1 MNRADVFQTM
11 PEEVVLVG
19 TAHVSEKSAAEV
31 RDAVRKEDPDVVAV
45 ELDPRRYEKVKQQK
59 DTTYGGDMAAAV
71 TEAEARG
78 IPVVLI
84 DRELSV
90 TMRRFW
96 EELSL
101 FERIKTA
108 GAVVAAFLGIGGVT
122 VDEIDRAIEED
133 RVDGY
138 VDDLREFSP
147 GGARVI
153 IDERDAYMA
162 SRLLELDGK
171 VVAVVGAGHEDGI
184 RNYLE
189 NPDEIPD
196 VPGDGY
202 DTAADADVYESADDV
217 LVLVDAPGFDKD
229 DISVSLTGR
238 RLEVEASGRNDFE
251 QEYRFVGERRP
262 DGFEA
267 SVPLPARLNAEGGEA
282 TYEDGV
288 LRVLLPK
295 A

>member
-1 MNRADVFQTM
+1 M

-59 DTTYGGDMAAAV
+59 DTTYGSDMAAAV

-138 VDDLREFSP
+138 VDDLRDFSP

-189 NPDEIPD
+189 NPNEIPD

-251 QEYRFVGERRP
+251 QGYRFVGERRP

>member
-1 MNRADVFQTM
+1 M

-59 DTTYGGDMAAAV
+59 DTTYGSDMAAAV

>member
-1 MNRADVFQTM
+1 M

-189 NPDEIPD
+189 NPNEIPD

-251 QEYRFVGERRP
+251 QGYRFVGERRP

-267 SVPLPARLNAEGGEA
+267 SVPLPARPNAEDGEA

>member
-11 PEEVVLVG
+11 PEEVDLVG

-251 QEYRFVGERRP
+251 QVYRFVGERRP

>member
-1 MNRADVFQTM
+1 M

-59 DTTYGGDMAAAV
+59 DTTYGSDMAAAV

-90 TMRRFW
+90 TLRRFW

-138 VDDLREFSP
+138 VDDLRDFSP

-189 NPDEIPD
+189 NPNEIPD

-251 QEYRFVGERRP
+251 QGYRFVGERRP

>member
-1 MNRADVFQTM
+1 M

-78 IPVVLI
+78 VPVVLI

-189 NPDEIPD
+189 NPNEIPD

-251 QEYRFVGERRP
+251 QGYRFVGERRP

>member
-1 MNRADVFQTM
+1 M

-59 DTTYGGDMAAAV
+59 DTTYGSDMAAAV

-251 QEYRFVGERRP
+251 QVYRFVGERRP

-288 LRVLLPK
+288 LRVLIPK

>member
-1 MNRADVFQTM
+1 M

-189 NPDEIPD
+189 NPNEIPD

-251 QEYRFVGERRP
+251 QGYRFVGERRP

>member
-1 MNRADVFQTM
+1 M

-59 DTTYGGDMAAAV
+59 DTTYGSDMAAAV

-138 VDDLREFSP
+138 VDDLRDFSP

>member
-59 DTTYGGDMAAAV
+59 DTTYGSDMAAAV

-78 IPVVLI
+78 VPVVLI

-90 TMRRFW
+90 TMKRFW

-138 VDDLREFSP
+138 VDDLRDFSP

-251 QEYRFVGERRP
+251 QVYRFVGERRP

>member
-1 MNRADVFQTM
+1 M

-31 RDAVRKEDPDVVAV
+31 RNTVRKEDPDVVAV

-78 IPVVLI
+78 VPVVLI

-90 TMRRFW
+90 TLRRFW

-171 VVAVVGAGHEDGI
+171 VVAVVGAGHEDGV

-202 DTAADADVYESADDV
+202 DTTADADVYESADDV
-217 LVLVDAPGFDKD
+217 LVLVNAPGFDKEN
-229 DISVSLTGR
+229 ISVSLTGR

-251 QEYRFVGERRP
+251 QGYRFVAERRP

-267 SVPLPARLNAEGGEA
+267 SVPLPARLNAEGGKA

>member
-1 MNRADVFQTM
+1 M
-11 PEEVVLVG
+11 PDEVVLVG

-31 RDAVRKEDPDVVAV
+31 RDAVREEDPDIVAV
-45 ELDPRRYEKVKQQK
+45 ELDPRRYEKVKQQE

-71 TEAEARG
+71 NEAEARD
-78 IPVVLI
+78 IPVKLI

-90 TMRRFW
+90 TLRRFW
-96 EELSL
+96 DELSF

-108 GAVVAAFLGIGGVT
+108 GAVVAAFLGIGGVS

-196 VPGDGY
+196 LPGDSY
-202 DTAADADVYESADDV
+202 ATSSDADVYESAEDV
-217 LVLVDAPGFDKD
+217 LVLVDIPGFEKE

-238 RLEVEASGRNDFE
+238 RLEVEASGRNEFP
-251 QEYRFVGERRP
+251 QEYRFVGERRA
-262 DGFEA
+262 DGVEVSFT
-267 SVPLPARLNAEGGEA
+267 LPGHVDAEGAEA

-288 LRVLLPK
+288 LRVHLPK
-295 A
+295 T

>member
-1 MNRADVFQTM
+1 M

-59 DTTYGGDMAAAV
+59 DTTYGSDMAAAV

-189 NPDEIPD
+189 NPNEIPD

-267 SVPLPARLNAEGGEA
+267 SVTLPARLNAEGGEA

>member
-1 MNRADVFQTM
+1 M

-59 DTTYGGDMAAAV
+59 DTTYGSDMAAAV

-189 NPDEIPD
+189 NPNEIPD

>member
-78 IPVVLI
+78 VPVVLI

-138 VDDLREFSP
+138 VDDLRDFSP

-251 QEYRFVGERRP
+251 QGYRFVGERRP

>member
-1 MNRADVFQTM
+1 M
-11 PEEVVLVG
+11 PDEVVLVG

-31 RDAVRKEDPDVVAV
+31 RDAVREEDPDIVAV
-45 ELDPRRYEKVKQQK
+45 ELDPRRYEKVKQQE

-71 TEAEARG
+71 NEAEARD
-78 IPVVLI
+78 IPVKLI

-90 TMRRFW
+90 TLRRFW
-96 EELSL
+96 DELSF

-108 GAVVAAFLGIGGVT
+108 GAVVAAFLGIGGVS

-162 SRLLELDGK
+162 SRLLKLDGK

-196 VPGDGY
+196 VPGDSY
-202 DTAADADVYESADDV
+202 ATSADADVYESADDV
-217 LVLVDAPGFDKD
+217 LVLVDIPGFEKE

-238 RLEVEASGRNDFE
+238 RLEVEASGRNEFP
-251 QEYRFVGERRP
+251 QEYRFVGERRA
-262 DGFEA
+262 DCVEGSFT
-267 SVPLPARLNAEGGEA
+267 LPGHVDAEGAEA

-288 LRVLLPK
+288 LRVHLPK
-295 A
+295 T

>member
-1 MNRADVFQTM
+1 M
-11 PEEVVLVG
+11 PDEVVLVG
-19 TAHVSEKSAAEV
+19 TAHVSERSAAEV
-31 RDAVRKEDPDVVAV
+31 RDAVREEDPDIVAV
-45 ELDPRRYEKVKQQK
+45 ELDPRRYEKIKDQE

-71 TEAEARG
+71 EEAEARG
-78 IPVVLI
+78 VPVALI

-90 TMRRFW
+90 TLRRFW
-96 EELSL
+96 DELSL
-101 FERIKTA
+101 FERIKAA
-108 GAVVAAFLGIGGVT
+108 GAVAAAFLGIGGVS

-138 VDDLREFSP
+138 VDELREFSP

-184 RNYLE
+184 RSYLK
-189 NPDEIPD
+189 NPDDIPD

-202 DTAADADVYESADDV
+202 DTETDTDVYESADDV
-217 LVLVDAPGFDKD
+217 LVIVDLPGFNKD
-229 DISVSLTGR
+229 DVSVSLTGR
-238 RLEVEASGRNDFE
+238 RLEVEASGRNEFS

-262 DGFEA
+262 DGVEA
-267 SVPLPARLNAEGGEA
+267 SVVLPGHVNPGDAEA
-282 TYEDGV
+282 TYNDGV
-288 LRVLLPK
+288 LRVRLPK
-295 A
+295 E

>member
-59 DTTYGGDMAAAV
+59 DTTYGSDMAAAV

-238 RLEVEASGRNDFE
+238 RL
-251 QEYRFVGERRP
+251 
-262 DGFEA
+262 
-267 SVPLPARLNAEGGEA
+267 
-282 TYEDGV
+282 
-288 LRVLLPK
+288 
-295 A
+295 

>member
-1 MNRADVFQTM
+1 M

-59 DTTYGGDMAAAV
+59 DTTYGSDMAAAV

-138 VDDLREFSP
+138 VDDLRDFSP

-238 RLEVEASGRNDFE
+238 RLEVEASGRNNFE

>member
-1 MNRADVFQTM
+1 M

-138 VDDLREFSP
+138 VDDLRDFSP

-251 QEYRFVGERRP
+251 QGYRFVGERRP